1 MEPVMKRGPAMCQG
15 NGCLTSHCFRRGT
28 ACWSTWAYR
37 AFGLA
42 AEQSGSRLDTRRW
55 SLSLRLWWGT
65 DENSHRCWNHRGCSL
80 EREES
85 KRTRSYKLVV
95 LHSYTRFQMWVVILG
110 RYYQFLPRPNDL
122 DKRSLDTKGMQT
134 ACALSFSVTAS
145 RQGLT

>member
-1 MEPVMKRGPAMCQG
+1 MEPFMKRGPAMCRG
-15 NGCLTSHCFRRGT
+15 NGRLTSHCFHRGT
-28 ACWSTWAYR
+28 ACWSTWACR

-65 DENSHRCWNHRGCSL
+65 DENSHHCWYHRGCSL

-85 KRTRSYKLVV
+85 KRTRPYKMVV
-95 LHSYTRFQMWVVILG
+95 LHSYARFQMWVVILG
-110 RYYQFLPRPNDL
+110 RDYQFPPRPNDL
-122 DKRSLDTKGMQT
+122 DKRSLNTRGMQT
-134 ACALSFSVTAS
+134 ACALSFSVIAS